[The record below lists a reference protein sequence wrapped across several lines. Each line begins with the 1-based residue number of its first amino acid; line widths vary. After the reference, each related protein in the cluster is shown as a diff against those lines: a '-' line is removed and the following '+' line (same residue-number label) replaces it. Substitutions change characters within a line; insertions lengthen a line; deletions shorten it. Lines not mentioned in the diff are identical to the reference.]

1 MEISVTLRWFGG
13 SAAYPAFAANTDNT
27 TGDTGQYGTLS
38 MPFQG
43 GYLVYEPTITDA

>member
-1 MEISVTLRWFGG
+1 MENISNSALVWG

-43 GYLVYEPTITDA
+43 EYLVYEPTITDV